1 MAYLYLVAFKG
12 QPYGREDDFNYA
24 LRELLGEHCSYCIP
38 AGRTEVFGPS
48 TPGQH
53 LAEICWLLQEV
64 GYTSRSYW
72 ELIDQLS
79 DQYEKINGCRPPSW
93 SEVFHSRDAS
103 REEDE
108 ERSRRLKRWKS
119 NRNWIFR
126 ALISNWIKP
135 PKR

>member
-48 TPGQH
+48 TPGHH

-72 ELIDQLS
+72 ELIDQLR
-79 DQYEKINGCRPPSW
+79 DQYEKINGCKPQLGMRCSTHEMLLEKRMKRVTQVKAVEIESKLDLPS
-93 SEVFHSRDAS
+93 FDFQ
-103 REEDE
+103 
-108 ERSRRLKRWKS
+108 L
-119 NRNWIFR
+119 
-126 ALISNWIKP
+126 IKP

>member
-12 QPYGREDDFNYA
+12 QPHGHEDDFNYA

-38 AGRTEVFGPS
+38 AGRTEVFGPN
-48 TPGQH
+48 TPEQH
-53 LAEICWLLQEV
+53 LAEICWLLQEI

-72 ELIDQLS
+72 ELIGQLR
-79 DQYEKINGCRPPSW
+79 DQYEKINGCKPRAW
-93 SEVFHSRDAS
+93 YEVFCSRDAS

-108 ERSRRLKRWKS
+108 ERSRRIKRWKS